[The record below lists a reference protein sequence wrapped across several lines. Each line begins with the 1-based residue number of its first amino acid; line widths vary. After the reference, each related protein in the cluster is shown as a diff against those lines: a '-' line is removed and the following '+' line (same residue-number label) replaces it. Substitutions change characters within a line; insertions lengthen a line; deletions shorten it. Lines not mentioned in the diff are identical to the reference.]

1 MNDFPRP
8 LPGDP
13 LPAPLADRATL
24 SLARTCFAD
33 EIAID
38 FPSIAPAVDRVRE
51 TFLSGD
57 DAHAALAAE
66 VALTSRQASD
76 GAIVPLELDLR
87 GLCTG
92 CGGRG
97 ESWAEPCEDCGGTG
111 ERARPHHFRL
121 ALPPGVADGARF
133 RFIVAPPAARPT
145 RVEVTISVS

>member
-1 MNDFPRP
+1 VSDFPRP

-13 LPAPLADRATL
+13 VPASVGDRATL
-24 SLARTCFAD
+24 SLARSCFAD

-38 FPSIAPAVDRVRE
+38 FPSIGPAVDRVRE
-51 TFLSGD
+51 TFLSTEE
-57 DAHAALAAE
+57 AHAALAAE

-76 GAIVPLELDLR
+76 GAIVPLELGLS
-87 GLCTG
+87 GLCGG

-97 ESWAEPCEDCGGTG
+97 ESWAEPCGDCEGTG

-133 RFIVAPPAARPT
+133 RFFVAPPAVRPT
-145 RVEVTISVS
+145 RVEVTVSVA